1 MINFKN
7 KEKNNTVRV
16 SSELPVNN
24 DNTNIFDK
32 IDSIDSGILGYI
44 SLFVVIIV
52 LLCIIISTYILF
64 KFFGTPACVVFV
76 LFSCGMIIY
85 SSINGDKNKL

>member
-7 KEKNNTVRV
+7 KEKYNTVRV
-16 SSELPVNN
+16 SSEQPINE
-24 DNTNIFDK
+24 DTNIFDK

-44 SLFVVIIV
+44 SLFLVIIV